1 MYEDDDYDGVQY
13 DTFNGPRAA
22 YRCVLCG
29 ETYPRPERLNNRNE
43 CADCVGAAGRPY
55 AVSIGERASVTVT
68 WWWQR

>member
-13 DTFNGPRAA
+13 DTFNGPSAA

-43 CADCVGAAGRPY
+43 CVECTDAAESAWGF
-55 AVSIGERASVTVT
+55 
-68 WWWQR
+68 